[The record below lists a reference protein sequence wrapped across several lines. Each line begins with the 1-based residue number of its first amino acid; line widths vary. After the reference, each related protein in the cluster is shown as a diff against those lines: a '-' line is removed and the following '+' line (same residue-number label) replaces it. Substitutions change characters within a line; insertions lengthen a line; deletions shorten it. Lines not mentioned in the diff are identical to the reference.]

1 MSTALACVARRR
13 ELVCSSQAEP
23 SRFVAVYAPEGRA
36 EARVVLCPP
45 LGEEQSR
52 ARTAL
57 HRVAA
62 RLAREGFL
70 AATYDPLGH
79 GDSEG
84 EPESVTMATLERD
97 LVTVARLVEA
107 NVVVGLRLGA
117 LVAALATAAGRL
129 PVRKLVLVAPVL
141 RGAHYARD
149 LLRASVDPK
158 SGASTRSLA
167 DAEASLFA
175 GGVVA
180 CDGHRLGAELFRG
193 LLAADAI
200 TALASASEIPTELL
214 RLRGRSPAAALPD
227 AAELSRSCPWVRSRE
242 VEGPPFW
249 QNDDRRVITD
259 LPSLAEELSNVL
271 RG

>member
-13 ELVCSSQAEP
+13 ELVCPSPSEP
-23 SRFVAVYAPEGRA
+23 SRFVAVYSPEGRA
-36 EARVVLCPP
+36 KARVVLCPP

-84 EPESVTMATLERD
+84 EPETATMATLDRD
-97 LVTVARLVEA
+97 VVTVAHLVEA
-107 NVVVGLRLGA
+107 DVVVGLRFGA
-117 LVAALATAAGRL
+117 LVATLAATSGRL

-141 RGAHYARD
+141 RGAPYARE
-149 LLRASVDPK
+149 LLRASVET
-158 SGASTRSLA
+158 SHGASVRSLS
-167 DAEASLFA
+167 DAEAALLA
-175 GGVVA
+175 GGIVA

-193 LLAADAI
+193 MLAADAI
-200 TALASASEIPTELL
+200 NALASASEIPTELL
-214 RLRGRSPAAALPD
+214 RLRGRPLAAVLPD
-227 AAELSRSCPWVRSRE
+227 AAELSRMCPWVRSRD